1 MDPYDLNCD
10 IDFIAVVG
18 PTASGKSAVA
28 MELASAINGSI
39 VCCDSV
45 QLYEGFDI
53 GSAKPSKNDRA
64 KVPHFLFDDFKW
76 NEECD
81 AAIYATKARR
91 AITEIKASNRIPV
104 VTGGTGLYLR
114 ALLGHQWDEGLPKDA
129 ELRRQLNERES
140 GALYAELQGLDPRR
154 AFQLHPNDKFRVVR
168 ALEIIKLTGQPVK
181 QSEFSTSLTANQR
194 IIVMDPPRAELHS
207 DIEKRTKLMI
217 EKGLV
222 AEVEDLIN
230 QGVQKTCKPMAS
242 IGYFETVQM
251 LDGLVKSCD
260 LENLIAASTRQ
271 YAKRQCTWFQK
282 TERTW
287 TLQAPGQIHDLIAK
301 LVYN

>member
-1 MDPYDLNCD
+1 LDPYDLNCD
-10 IDFIAVVG
+10 LEFIAVVG

-28 MELASAINGSI
+28 MELACALNGSI

-81 AAIYATKARR
+81 AAIYAAKARR
-91 AITEIKASNRIPV
+91 AIVEIKASNRIPI

-140 GALYAELQGLDPRR
+140 GALYAELQRLDPRR
-154 AFQLHPNDKFRVVR
+154 ALQLHPNDKFRVVR
-168 ALEIIKLTGQPVK
+168 ALEIIKLTGLPVK
-181 QSEFSTSLTANQR
+181 QSEFSNSLTSKQR
-194 IIVMDPPRAELHS
+194 IIVMDPPRTELHS

-230 QGVQKTCKPMAS
+230 QGVQKTCKPMTS

-282 TERTW
+282 IERTW